1 MLVDSMP
8 KRVQSGVH
16 INERMRK
23 TMKYSVAFASEVDSW
38 RWVKKAEDLG
48 FDTAWFYDT
57 QLLNPDVFICMA
69 LAAHETSR
77 IRLGTGVLVPSNRIE
92 PVAANAFASL
102 NKLAPGRID
111 FGVGTGFTAR
121 RTMGLGALPLKGMQ
135 LYVERVQALLRGE
148 HVDWDFEGKDRKI
161 GFLNPDL
168 GLINID
174 DQVPLWV
181 SAFGPKAKQ
190 MTAAMGAG
198 WLNFGAQGATQ
209 SLIEMQDIWATAGR
223 SKESLS
229 ANLFFLGA
237 VLTGDEELD
246 DQKLVKEAGPLT
258 AVMFHNMADEVGAMG
273 GANLPKGP
281 LSNVIAQ
288 YMAVHET
295 YEPEDA
301 RYLTNHRGHLM
312 FVRPEE
318 AHITPELIKSTTMS
332 GSREDLIL
340 RLRELRDVG
349 YQQITVQLVHGS
361 EEAIEEWADVFKA
374 I

>member
-1 MLVDSMP
+1 
-8 KRVQSGVH
+8 
-16 INERMRK
+16 
-23 TMKYSVAFASEVDSW
+23 MKYSVAFASEVDSW

-92 PVAANAFASL
+92 PVTANAFASL
-102 NKLAPGRID
+102 NRLAPGRID

-121 RTMGLGALPLKGMQ
+121 RTMGLGALPLKEMQ
-135 LYVERVQALLRGE
+135 GYVERVQRLLHGE
-148 HVDWDFEGKDRKI
+148 QIDWRFEGKDRKI

-168 GLINID
+168 GLINLE

-190 MTAAMGAG
+190 LTAELGAG
-198 WLNFGAQGATQ
+198 WLNFGAQGAKQ
-209 SLIEMQDIWATAGR
+209 SLIEMQEIWESSGR
-223 SKESLS
+223 SREGLA

-237 VLTGDEELD
+237 VLTGDEETD
-246 DQKLVKEAGPLT
+246 NQKLMKEAGPLT

-273 GANLPKGP
+273 GANLPTGP
-281 LSNVIAQ
+281 LSNVIAE
-288 YMAVHET
+288 YLAIHEK

-312 FVRPEE
+312 YVRPEE
-318 AHITPELIKSTTMS
+318 THITPELVKSTTMS

-340 RLRELRDVG
+340 QIRELRDIG
-349 YQQITVQLVHGS
+349 YDQVTIQLVHGV
-361 EEAIEEWADVFKA
+361 EDAIEEWADVFQA